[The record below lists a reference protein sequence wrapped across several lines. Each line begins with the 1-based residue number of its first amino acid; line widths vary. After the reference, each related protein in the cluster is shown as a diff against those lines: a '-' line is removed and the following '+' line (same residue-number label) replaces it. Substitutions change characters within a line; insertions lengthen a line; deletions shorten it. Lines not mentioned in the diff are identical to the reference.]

1 LLINIFALC
10 FISSAQEQIVGMLHN
25 MSLNKKCHSHL
36 ANGVIINFITSV
48 YQTEFYQTYGSRAE
62 SDAQRRTIKTIL
74 HTLTR
79 LASDS
84 PTLGAELL
92 EQWHLPDLLR
102 QSLAL
107 KPANSQQQQ
116 HLDSSY
122 GGDISQLARQLL
134 RAHGQEQ
141 QLLQATP
148 APGGSFSSGHQ
159 TPEAQ
164 TQTNSSGM
172 SSSGSKTKAKSSAS
186 PLLKFNLTRQESFV

>member
-1 LLINIFALC
+1 MLIHIPRPLSGCLFFAHQHFPLC

-48 YQTEFYQTYGSRAE
+48 YQTEFYKTYGSRAE

-92 EQWHLPDLLR
+92 EQWHLPDLTAGIYPIWRDNCSASIGRSSSCCWPLQR
-102 QSLAL
+102 QPDLSPVVTKRPRHKPKPKTKPKL
-107 KPANSQQQQ
+107 KPIPVAS
-116 HLDSSY
+116 
-122 GGDISQLARQLL
+122 
-134 RAHGQEQ
+134 
-141 QLLQATP
+141 P
-148 APGGSFSSGHQ
+148 APAAKPRPRRRRRRRCS
-159 TPEAQ
+159 
-164 TQTNSSGM
+164 NSI
-172 SSSGSKTKAKSSAS
+172 
-186 PLLKFNLTRQESFV
+186 

>member
-1 LLINIFALC
+1 
-10 FISSAQEQIVGMLHN
+10 MLHN

-48 YQTEFYQTYGSRAE
+48 YQTEFYKTYGSRAE

-107 KPANSQQQQ
+107 KPSSPQQ

-122 GGDISQLARQLL
+122 GGDISHLARQLL
-134 RAHGQEQ
+134 GVHRQEQ
-141 QLLQATP
+141 LLLATP
-148 APGGSFSSGHQ
+148 TPTGSFSSGHQ

-164 TQTNSSGM
+164 TQTQSNSSGIS
-172 SSSGSKTKAKSSAS
+172 SSSGKTKAKTSSS
-186 PLLKFNLTRQESFV
+186 SSLLKFNLTRQESFV

>member
-1 LLINIFALC
+1 
-10 FISSAQEQIVGMLHN
+10 

-36 ANGVIINFITSV
+36 ANGIIINFITSV
-48 YQTEFYQTYGSRAE
+48 YQTEFYKTYGSRAE
-62 SDAQRRTIKTIL
+62 SDAQRRSIKTIL

-107 KPANSQQQQ
+107 KPTAAGQS
-116 HLDSSY
+116 LDHSGY

-134 RAHGQEQ
+134 GAHQQEQ
-141 QLLQATP
+141 LLLTTAGP
-148 APGGSFSSGHQ
+148 APSGSFSSANQ

-164 TQTNSSGM
+164 TTN
-172 SSSGSKTKAKSSAS
+172 SKTKAKTSSAA
-186 PLLKFNLTRQESFV
+186 LLKFNLTRQESFV

>member
-1 LLINIFALC
+1 
-10 FISSAQEQIVGMLHN
+10 MLHN

-48 YQTEFYQTYGSRAE
+48 YQTEFYKTYGSRAE

-107 KPANSQQQQ
+107 KPSSPQQ

-122 GGDISQLARQLL
+122 GGDISHLARQLL
-134 RAHGQEQ
+134 GVHRQEQ
-141 QLLQATP
+141 QLLLATP
-148 APGGSFSSGHQ
+148 TPTGSFSSGHQ

-164 TQTNSSGM
+164 TQTQNQTQTQTNSSGIS
-172 SSSGSKTKAKSSAS
+172 SSSGKTKAKTSSS
-186 PLLKFNLTRQESFV
+186 SSLLKFNLTRQESFV